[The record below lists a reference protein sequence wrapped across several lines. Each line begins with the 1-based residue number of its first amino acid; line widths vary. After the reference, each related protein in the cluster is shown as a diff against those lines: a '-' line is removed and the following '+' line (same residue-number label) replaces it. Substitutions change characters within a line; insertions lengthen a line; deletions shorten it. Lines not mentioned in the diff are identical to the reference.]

1 MADSAVVSDALNK
14 LGVPIKVPWRLC
26 NVVHPFPAS
35 EAQREELSR
44 DHKSVIELLIP
55 AKMYK
60 PNPRSIMPDNGHPDT
75 VVKYRQLLKMF
86 GWIANSVVIPRHRKE
101 GEELIQIAE
110 PSRVTIT
117 WEVVPRRDSP
127 EEVAAYRL
135 RVTEHN
141 SDDAHG
147 GLAGEFRTLLY
158 QNDSD
163 DAARLRKGEKMA
175 FKGKK
180 APVVGEPSGDPTSH
194 TRITSARWRQ
204 LCEWYMGGRLRVEG
218 EGRPSDYSLL
228 EIFSPENS
236 ILLSSLDSFGAD
248 KRFLDEKL
256 YLHGHSALY
265 NCRLWGFADPFQV
278 WRVSETNFNPHTLD
292 ECQMPMH
299 RASEAG
305 TREFEAAW
313 VEQHG
318 DAARPT
324 FDRFNNLTS
333 MGEKPH
339 DIHAVAAEVREAKGG
354 LRAKWLGR
362 DSGPGHGNGYMQDWR
377 KVQLKQN
384 FAMNQI
390 IHPNGDVSPS
400 VQSIAAARDAYLH
413 HNGKTLRL
421 QRDYQFKNLTRF
433 GNFWVVQAAMFKTG
447 ATVAT
452 AFKQC
457 ISSVVGAMAVYRR
470 SNMNF
475 HVLNIGTPG
484 SGKSFT
490 MLLVRDLFID
500 HTTLSLSNITPKAL
514 MTPGKM
520 NDCLIVRCKSNRENA
535 RKRVMLTVSWN
546 FSDYRGRRARY
557 PSWCAAS
564 EQEGHSHHLGHG
576 KHDQGLPHL
585 DLGQSPHDRDGSCPQ
600 ECHRSSRL
608 LLLSHG
614 TFGSRIQ

>member
-1 MADSAVVSDALNK
+1 MSRKRPCLSDNGVLAKSGKRLADSAVVSDALHK
-14 LGVPIKVPWRLC
+14 LGVPIKTPWRLC

-35 EAQREELSR
+35 AAQREELSR

-60 PNPRSIMPDNGHPDT
+60 PNPRCIMPDNGHPDT
-75 VVKYRQLLKMF
+75 VVKYRQLLKLF
-86 GWIANSVVIPRHRKE
+86 GWIINSVVIPRHRKE
-101 GEELIQIAE
+101 GDELIQIAE
-110 PSRVTIT
+110 PSRVTCT

-127 EEVAAYRL
+127 DEVAAYRL

-147 GLAGEFRTLLY
+147 GLAGEFRTLLF

-163 DAARLRKGEKMA
+163 ETARLRRGEKA
-175 FKGKK
+175 VFKGKK
-180 APVVGEPSGDPTSH
+180 MPISEQSGDPTSH
-194 TRITSARWRQ
+194 TRVTTSRWRQ
-204 LCEWYMGGRLRVEG
+204 LCEWYMGGRLKIDGDGHAR
-218 EGRPSDYSLL
+218 DYSLL
-228 EIFSPENS
+228 EIFSPDNS

-248 KRFLDEKL
+248 ERFLDKAL
-256 YLHGHSALY
+256 YLHGHSILY
-265 NCRLWGFADPFQV
+265 NCRLWGFADAHSV

-305 TREFEAAW
+305 MREFEATW

-324 FDRFNNLTS
+324 FDRYNNLTS

-339 DIHAVAAEVREAKGG
+339 DIHAVASEIRAMKGT
-354 LRAKWLGR
+354 LRSNWIGK
-362 DSGPGHGNGYMQDWR
+362 DSGPGHGNGYMRDWR
-377 KVQLKQN
+377 RFQHKQN
-384 FAMNQI
+384 SAMNQI

-413 HNGKTLRL
+413 QNGKTMRL
-421 QRDYQFKNLTRF
+421 QRDYTFKNLSRF

-470 SNMNF
+470 SSMNF
-475 HVLNIGTPG
+475 HVLNIGQPG

-490 MLLVRDLFID
+490 MILVRVRQGEGVGGLGQGV
-500 HTTLSLSNITPKAL
+500 
-514 MTPGKM
+514 PGVKGSTSG
-520 NDCLIVRCKSNRENA
+520 V
-535 RKRVMLTVSWN
+535 
-546 FSDYRGRRARY
+546 
-557 PSWCAAS
+557 
-564 EQEGHSHHLGHG
+564 HLGLPSSG
-576 KHDQGLPHL
+576 GQG
-585 DLGQSPHDRDGSCPQ
+585 
-600 ECHRSSRL
+600 
-608 LLLSHG
+608 
-614 TFGSRIQ
+614 